1 MRTQG
6 MAISSDIPRSV
17 MVLGLIVDH
26 LDTVWA
32 KIWPSVMN
40 QAPLNTH
47 NWILKLPFLLIKI
60 GFTQKHMKSTI
71 EKYHSNVNVKS
82 WHISILEK
90 SCFALT
96 KNFNQMKVSKNKN
109 WVHSLR
115 VNLFSLLAFSSAPYL
130 NMRLRGL
137 FVVLARLNLAPLPI
151 MF

>member
-40 QAPLNTH
+40 EAPLNTH

-71 EKYHSNVNVKS
+71 EKYHSNVNVKF
-82 WHISILEK
+82 WHKYSRKKLF
-90 SCFALT
+90 C
-96 KNFNQMKVSKNKN
+96 FNQMKVSKNKN

-115 VNLFSLLAFSSAPYL
+115 VNLFSLLSFSSAPYL

-137 FVVLARLNLAPLPI
+137 FVVLARLNLARLPI